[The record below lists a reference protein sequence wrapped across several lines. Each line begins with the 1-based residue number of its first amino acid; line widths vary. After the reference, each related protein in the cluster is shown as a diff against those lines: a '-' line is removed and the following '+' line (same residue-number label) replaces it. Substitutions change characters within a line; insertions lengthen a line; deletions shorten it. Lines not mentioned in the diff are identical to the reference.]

1 MSDEQD
7 PKAHLLIERRDDGC
21 VVLTLNRPERKNT
34 LTPEM
39 MVRLADA
46 WESLADDPSARVIVL
61 TGAGNE
67 AFSAGADLGSLIP
80 LITKARP
87 PEDEWDERYVSD
99 RRVLDKVLLK
109 YRPFP
114 KPVIAAVNGTALAGG
129 AELVQAC
136 DLRLA
141 VPTAT
146 IGLPEPKRGI
156 VPAGGSQ
163 VRLPRMIPYA
173 KAMEML
179 LTGERFS
186 AEWALECGFLN
197 RIVEP
202 AELLPEALQLAA
214 TIAANAPLALHAIK
228 KTVLEVQGMD
238 LDEAFLTEA
247 RNAKPVVT
255 SRDAREG
262 PRAFMEKR
270 DPVWEGR

>member
-1 MSDEQD
+1 MTAEQD
-7 PKAHLLIERRDDGC
+7 PKAHLLIDRRDDGC

-34 LTPEM
+34 LTPQM

-46 WESLADDPSARVIVL
+46 WAELAEDADARVIII
-61 TGAGNE
+61 TGAGTD

-80 LITKARP
+80 LITKARE

-99 RRVLDKVLLK
+99 RRLLDKVLLK
-109 YRPFP
+109 DRIFP

-146 IGLPEPKRGI
+146 LGLPEPKRGI

-163 VRLPRMIPYA
+163 VRLPRMIPFV

-186 AEWALECGFLN
+186 AEWALECGFIN

-202 AELLPEALQLAA
+202 AQLLPQAIELAA
-214 TIAANAPLALHAIK
+214 TIAANAPLALDAIK

-238 LDEAFLTEA
+238 LDEAFLTES

-270 DPVWEGR
+270 PPVWEGR

>member
-1 MSDEQD
+1 MTEQD
-7 PKAHLLIERRDDGC
+7 QRAHLLIDRRDDGC

-46 WESLADDPSARVIVL
+46 WEVLADEAEARVILL
-61 TGAGNE
+61 TGAGND

-80 LITKARP
+80 LITKAREP
-87 PEDEWDERYVSD
+87 QDEWDERYVSD

-109 YRPFP
+109 DRPFP

-146 IGLPEPKRGI
+146 FGLPEPKRGI
-156 VPAGGSQ
+156 VPGGGSM
-163 VRLPRMIPYA
+163 VRLPRMIPFV
-173 KAMEML
+173 KAMEMM

-197 RIVEP
+197 RIVESE
-202 AELLPEALQLAA
+202 ELLPEALRLAQVV
-214 TIAANAPLALHAIK
+214 AANAPLALHAIK

-270 DPVWEGR
+270 APHWEGR